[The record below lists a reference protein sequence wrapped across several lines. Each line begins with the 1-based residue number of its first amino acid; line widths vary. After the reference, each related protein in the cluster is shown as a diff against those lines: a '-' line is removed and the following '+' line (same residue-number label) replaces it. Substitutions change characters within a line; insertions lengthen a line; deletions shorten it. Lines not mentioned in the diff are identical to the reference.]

1 MTGASPA
8 PEWPGVLTR
17 WELDPLVALALGAAA
32 VAYEMGW
39 RALAATAATRTATT
53 GTAGGG
59 REAVGAGA
67 GREAP
72 AWRRRAFLAGL
83 AVVGLALLSP
93 VATYAHDLLSAHMV
107 QHLLLTLV
115 AAPLLVAGR
124 PVLVTA
130 AVLPPDRRRR
140 LLRVGRLPAVAV
152 LGHPL
157 VAWLV
162 FAAVGWVVHFSPLFD
177 LALADPL
184 VHAAEHALF
193 LGSALLFWR
202 PVLGTAVHGRL
213 SHPLRLLYLALAMPQ
228 NTFLALAIYSS
239 TRPLYDH
246 YVEVARS
253 WGPSPL
259 DDQRLGGGIMW
270 VGGDLALLVAVLA
283 VAGAWAVHE
292 DRVTRRRERLEDLSE
307 EAAGRPPS
315 PRTAG

>member
-1 MTGASPA
+1 MSGTATAGSEGA
-8 PEWPGVLTR
+8 
-17 WELDPLVALALGAAA
+17 LVAVALVAAA
-32 VAYEMGW
+32 AAYLMGW
-39 RALAATAATRTATT
+39 RALAVTARGTRA
-53 GTAGGG
+53 
-59 REAVGAGA
+59 
-67 GREAP
+67 AP
-72 AWRRRAFLAGL
+72 VWRRWAFLAGL
-83 AVVGLALLSP
+83 GVVAAALLSP
-93 VATYAHDLLSAHMV
+93 VATEAHDRLSVHMV

-124 PVLVTA
+124 PVAVTTA
-130 AVLPPDRRRR
+130 AFSDERRRR
-140 LLRVGRLPAVAV
+140 LLRLGRLPVVAA

-162 FAAVGWVVHFSPLFD
+162 FAAVGWVVHFSALFD
-177 LALADPL
+177 LAMESPLA
-184 VHAAEHALF
+184 HATEHVLF

-228 NTFLALAIYSS
+228 NTFLALAVSSS
-239 TRPLYDH
+239 TSPLYDH

-253 WGPSPL
+253 GGPSPL
-259 DDQRLGGGIMW
+259 DDQRLAGGIMW
-270 VGGDLALLVAVLA
+270 VGGDLTLLVAVIA

-292 DRVTRRRERLEDLSE
+292 DRVTRRRERLEDLSR